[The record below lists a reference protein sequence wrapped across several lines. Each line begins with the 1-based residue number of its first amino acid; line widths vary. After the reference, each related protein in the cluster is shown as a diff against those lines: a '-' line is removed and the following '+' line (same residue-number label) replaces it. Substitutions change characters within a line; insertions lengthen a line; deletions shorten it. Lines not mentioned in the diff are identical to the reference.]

1 MFLLLAIVFGGGFVF
16 FGVGSGNSGLGDL
29 LNGDF
34 GSLFGGGGGPSISK
48 LQKTV
53 AANPSDADSWLKLAH
68 ALEQKNRT
76 DEAVTAL
83 ETYTA
88 LRPKN
93 AAGWQE
99 LATQYLTQAQNYYT
113 EGIRLQTELAGVP
126 GPGLEIPAGSFL
138 AQEFQKNEL
147 YAAIT
152 GALSTKIGELQA
164 KLQSTLKQ
172 RAGAYKRAADALP
185 AADPSLPSTIFAWAR
200 AAEDAQDYPMAITA
214 YQRYLK
220 LAPDSALA
228 ADARAAVKRLKAIVK
243 GQQSSSSTASSTGG

>member
-1 MFLLLAIVFGGGFVF
+1 MFLLLAIVFGGGFIF
-16 FGVGSGNSGLGDL
+16 FGVGTGNSGLGDL
-29 LNGDF
+29 FSGDF
-34 GSLFGGGGGPSISK
+34 GSLFGGSSGPSISNLEK
-48 LQKTV
+48 AV
-53 AANPSDADSWLKLAH
+53 AKNPADADSWLKLAH
-68 ALEQKNRT
+68 ALEQKGRT

-113 EGIRLQTELAGVP
+113 ESIQLQTELAGVP

-147 YAAIT
+147 YAAVT
-152 GALSTKIGELQA
+152 GALSARIGELQA
-164 KLQSTLKQ
+164 KLQATLKQ
-172 RAGAYKRAADALP
+172 RAGAYKRAVDALP
-185 AADPSLPSTIFAWAR
+185 ATDPSLPSTVFAWAQS
-200 AAEDAQDYPMAITA
+200 AETAQDYPTALKA
-214 YQRYLK
+214 YQRYLQ

-228 ADARAAVKRLKAIVK
+228 ADARAAIKRLKAIVK
-243 GQQSSSSTASSTGG
+243 AQPSSSSPAG